1 MPRATAR
8 RRRRVWSW
16 RWKIVNCASTFPTMA
31 TASLLAATT
40 ITSRLPPRDSVRP
53 RSRAGLPPWGEGWIF
68 FPPTPGPGLKLRC
81 HYRREPCEMPITL
94 VIADD
99 HPLILDGMENLF
111 RLEKD
116 FKVVA
121 RCLDGEET
129 VKAVRK
135 HKPDVLVLDIRMPGT
150 DGLSLLRGMRKEK
163 LSTRVVLL
171 TGALDEDELAEA
183 VRLGVR
189 GLVLKEMAP
198 KLLVQCI
205 RQVHAGELWLEK
217 RSVTSALEK
226 LLQREA
232 GQREVAQLLTPR
244 EIEIVKQ
251 VAAGLRNTEI
261 AKKLFISE
269 GTVKMH
275 LHNIYQKL
283 GVDSRKKLTRYAQ
296 EKGLV

>member
-1 MPRATAR
+1 
-8 RRRRVWSW
+8 
-16 RWKIVNCASTFPTMA
+16 
-31 TASLLAATT
+31 
-40 ITSRLPPRDSVRP
+40 
-53 RSRAGLPPWGEGWIF
+53 
-68 FPPTPGPGLKLRC
+68 
-81 HYRREPCEMPITL
+81 MPITL
-94 VIADD
+94 VLSDD

-121 RCLDGEET
+121 RCLDGDET

-150 DGLSLLRGMRKEK
+150 DGLSLLRGMKKEK

-217 RSVTSALEK
+217 RSVTNALEK

-232 GQREVAQLLTPR
+232 GQREIAQLLTPR

-251 VAAGLRNTEI
+251 VAAGLRNIEI
-261 AKKLFISE
+261 AKRLFISE

-283 GVDSRKKLTRYAQ
+283 GVDSRINLTRYAQ

>member
-1 MPRATAR
+1 
-8 RRRRVWSW
+8 
-16 RWKIVNCASTFPTMA
+16 
-31 TASLLAATT
+31 
-40 ITSRLPPRDSVRP
+40 
-53 RSRAGLPPWGEGWIF
+53 
-68 FPPTPGPGLKLRC
+68 
-81 HYRREPCEMPITL
+81 MPITL
-94 VIADD
+94 VLTDD

-150 DGLSLLRGMRKEK
+150 DGLSLLRGMKKEK

-205 RQVHAGELWLEK
+205 RRVHAGELWLEK
-217 RSVTSALEK
+217 RSVTNALEK

-251 VAAGLRNTEI
+251 VAAGLRNIEI
-261 AKKLFISE
+261 AKRLFISE

-283 GVDSRKKLTRYAQ
+283 GVDSRINLTRYAQ

>member
-1 MPRATAR
+1 
-8 RRRRVWSW
+8 
-16 RWKIVNCASTFPTMA
+16 
-31 TASLLAATT
+31 
-40 ITSRLPPRDSVRP
+40 
-53 RSRAGLPPWGEGWIF
+53 
-68 FPPTPGPGLKLRC
+68 
-81 HYRREPCEMPITL
+81 
-94 VIADD
+94 
-99 HPLILDGMENLF
+99 MENLF

-116 FKVVA
+116 FKVAA

-129 VKAVRK
+129 IRAVRK

-150 DGLSLLRGMRKEK
+150 DGLSVLREMKKEK

-171 TGALDEDELAEA
+171 TGVLDEEELAEA

-217 RSVTSALEK
+217 RSVTNALEK
-226 LLQREA
+226 LLRREA

-251 VAAGLRNTEI
+251 VVAGLRNIEI
-261 AKKLFISE
+261 GKRLFISE

-283 GVDSRKKLTRYAQ
+283 SVDSRINLTRYAQ
-296 EKGLV
+296 GKGLV

>member
-1 MPRATAR
+1 
-8 RRRRVWSW
+8 
-16 RWKIVNCASTFPTMA
+16 
-31 TASLLAATT
+31 
-40 ITSRLPPRDSVRP
+40 
-53 RSRAGLPPWGEGWIF
+53 
-68 FPPTPGPGLKLRC
+68 
-81 HYRREPCEMPITL
+81 MPITL
-94 VIADD
+94 VLTDD

-121 RCLDGEET
+121 RCLDGDET

-150 DGLSLLRGMRKEK
+150 DGLSLLRGMKKEK

-217 RSVTSALEK
+217 RSVTNALEK

-232 GQREVAQLLTPR
+232 GQREIAQLLTPR

-251 VAAGLRNTEI
+251 VAAGLRNIEI
-261 AKKLFISE
+261 AKRLFISE

-283 GVDSRKKLTRYAQ
+283 GVDSRINLTRYAQ

>member
-1 MPRATAR
+1 
-8 RRRRVWSW
+8 
-16 RWKIVNCASTFPTMA
+16 
-31 TASLLAATT
+31 
-40 ITSRLPPRDSVRP
+40 
-53 RSRAGLPPWGEGWIF
+53 
-68 FPPTPGPGLKLRC
+68 
-81 HYRREPCEMPITL
+81 MPITL
-94 VIADD
+94 VLSDD
-99 HPLILDGMENLF
+99 HPLILDGLENLF

-116 FKVVA
+116 FKVAA

-150 DGLSLLRGMRKEK
+150 DGLSVLREMKKEK

-171 TGALDEDELAEA
+171 TGVLDEEELAEA

-217 RSVTSALEK
+217 RSVSLALEK

-232 GQREVAQLLTPR
+232 GQREVAHLLTPR

-251 VAAGLRNTEI
+251 VVAGLRNIEI
-261 AKKLFISE
+261 GKRLFISE

-283 GVDSRKKLTRYAQ
+283 GVDSRINLTRYAQ
-296 EKGLV
+296 GKGLV

>member
-1 MPRATAR
+1 
-8 RRRRVWSW
+8 
-16 RWKIVNCASTFPTMA
+16 
-31 TASLLAATT
+31 
-40 ITSRLPPRDSVRP
+40 
-53 RSRAGLPPWGEGWIF
+53 
-68 FPPTPGPGLKLRC
+68 
-81 HYRREPCEMPITL
+81 MPITL
-94 VIADD
+94 VISDD
-99 HPLILDGMENLF
+99 HPLILDGLENLF

-150 DGLSLLRGMRKEK
+150 DGLSLLRQMRKEK

-171 TGALDEDELAEA
+171 TGELDEEELAEA
-183 VRLGVR
+183 VRLGAR

-217 RSVTSALEK
+217 RSVTNALEK

-261 AKKLFISE
+261 GKRLFIGE

-275 LHNIYQKL
+275 LHKIYQKL
-283 GVDSRKKLTRYAQ
+283 GVDSRTKLTRYAQ

>member
-1 MPRATAR
+1 
-8 RRRRVWSW
+8 
-16 RWKIVNCASTFPTMA
+16 
-31 TASLLAATT
+31 
-40 ITSRLPPRDSVRP
+40 
-53 RSRAGLPPWGEGWIF
+53 
-68 FPPTPGPGLKLRC
+68 
-81 HYRREPCEMPITL
+81 MPITL
-94 VIADD
+94 VLSDD

-121 RCLDGEET
+121 RCLDGELAF
-129 VKAVRK
+129 KAVRK

-150 DGLSLLRGMRKEK
+150 DGLSLLRQMKKEK

-171 TGALDEDELAEA
+171 TGELDEEELAEA

-217 RSVTSALEK
+217 RSVTNALEK

-232 GQREVAQLLTPR
+232 AQREVAQLLTPR

-261 AKKLFISE
+261 GKRLFISE

-275 LHNIYQKL
+275 LHKIYRKL
-283 GVDSRKKLTRYAQ
+283 GVDSRINLTRYAQ